1 MGCCQSSTRSD
12 ANPLASNAA
21 EQHHSGGSGG
31 NTSQGSS
38 PVKSQREEKIE
49 LAFRAK
55 RANVFNHGLDLQRET
70 FIFKQVPKTA
80 QQMKMLG
87 EGSLSTM
94 AVYML

>member
-1 MGCCQSSTRSD
+1 MGCCQSSARSD
-12 ANPLASNAA
+12 ANPLAANAA
-21 EQHHSGGSGG
+21 EQHSSGSA
-31 NTSQGSS
+31 SQTSS

-70 FIFKQVPKTA
+70 FVFKQVPKTA

-87 EGSLSTM
+87 E
-94 AVYML
+94 